1 MLETALYLTRR
12 INPHFENNQN
22 QQTAMVNQA
31 ARNTRMNTTPE
42 FLAAVDMHHAM
53 RTTMGEDHPLT
64 QRALTLVM
72 ELAPDELKT
81 LMADKA
87 REMGLMPEA
96 HGYLDDGSPVYR
108 LESIAEKMGVSADEV
123 QDSVQAFM
131 ADRAA
136 LGLDTTPI
144 DPALIHIRQ

>member
-1 MLETALYLTRR
+1 
-12 INPHFENNQN
+12 
-22 QQTAMVNQA
+22 
-31 ARNTRMNTTPE
+31 MNTTPE
-42 FLAAVDMHHAM
+42 FMAAVDMHHAM

-72 ELAPDELKT
+72 ELAPTELKT

-96 HGYLDDGSPVYR
+96 HGYLADGSPVYR
-108 LESIAEKMGVSADEV
+108 LEAIAEKLGVSADEA
-123 QDSVQAFM
+123 QASVQAFM

-144 DPALIHIRQ
+144 DPALIHRRQ

>member
-1 MLETALYLTRR
+1 
-12 INPHFENNQN
+12 
-22 QQTAMVNQA
+22 
-31 ARNTRMNTTPE
+31 MNTTPE
-42 FLAAVDMHHAM
+42 FMVALDMHHSM

-64 QRALTLVM
+64 QRAFTLVM

-81 LMADKA
+81 LMAEKA

-108 LESIAEKMGVSADEV
+108 LESIAEKLGVSADEV

-131 ADRAA
+131 ADWAA